1 MTGNLAPFSYAQLT
15 PAVSELVRGKA
26 HEIRRSTGRMLDA
39 ALATGQALI
48 AVKQALTHGQFGQWL
63 AAEFSWSERTAQR
76 YMSTAEAFGTNP
88 TLVSDLPLP
97 VVYDLA
103 APTNESARIA
113 LVDRVARGERPSEAE
128 VRTIIGA
135 SREVRRLE
143 KEEAAKERERR
154 KEETARE
161 RESRSHLSPQAKRRV
176 TLAQKR
182 TAAESMRNQQD
193 LERDRRTAQEAT
205 ELLLSLLPEAELRR
219 VAAPSQFAGGGTHE
233 GRNPAR

>member
-1 MTGNLAPFSYAQLT
+1 
-15 PAVSELVRGKA
+15 
-26 HEIRRSTGRMLDA
+26 
-39 ALATGQALI
+39 
-48 AVKQALTHGQFGQWL
+48 
-63 AAEFSWSERTAQR
+63 
-76 YMSTAEAFGTNP
+76 
-88 TLVSDLPLP
+88 LPL
-97 VVYDLA
+97 VYDLA

-143 KEEAAKERERR
+143 KEEAAKEWERR

-161 RESRSHLSPQAKRRV
+161 RESRSHLSPRAKRRV

-205 ELLLSLLPEAELRR
+205 ELLLSLLPEADLRR
-219 VAAPSQFAGGGTHE
+219 VASLFNSAGGLPGHFSETFFGALKNRLRDLGWNGNARQLLPLNVTHSTKRIL
-233 GRNPAR
+233 GRPL